1 VQVISATNSIFRRYT
16 SQLVF
21 LYSGKSDPYCF
32 ITIVKSEHVD
42 MISSA
47 KPDVVKINETKHLGL
62 KIEKSLIIPKTLN
75 PTWNQPYIM

>member
-1 VQVISATNSIFRRYT
+1 MCLALLFST
-16 SQLVF
+16 
-21 LYSGKSDPYCF
+21 GKSDPYCF

-62 KIEKSLIIPKTLN
+62 KIEQCRVSQK
-75 PTWNQPYIM
+75 PTWNQDFML